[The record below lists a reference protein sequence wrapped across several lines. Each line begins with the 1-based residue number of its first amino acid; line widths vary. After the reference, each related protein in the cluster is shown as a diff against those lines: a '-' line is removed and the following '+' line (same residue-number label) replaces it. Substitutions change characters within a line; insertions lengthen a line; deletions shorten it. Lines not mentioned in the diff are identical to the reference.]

1 MLEINIDLEAL
12 GEQAA
17 KVRDLFKMI
26 IHVETELP
34 QLEKMSKNIKSNH
47 WWHQRGDS
55 PTVFTHSLHCE

>member
-26 IHVETELP
+26 IDVETELP

-47 WWHQRGDS
+47 
-55 PTVFTHSLHCE
+55 